1 VNKGR
6 RLRLQVGVGIGVLVV
21 VVALMIYGVMMLLS
35 AKPPTP
41 EISVRQITVLKPP
54 PPPPPPPEVEEPP
67 EPEIEEKI
75 EEPEPE
81 PEPDMAEEPV
91 DDLPPVEDLGLDAEG
106 VAGSDSFGLRA
117 RQGGRGLLE
126 GGGGRFQWYAGVVR
140 RDIEDRLL
148 DHDELRRSGY
158 RVEVHVWVN
167 RGGGIRRYEI
177 HRGSGDPILDGKI
190 RVALGEIDAIAE
202 VPPEGMPQPI
212 KLRISSQL

>member
-1 VNKGR
+1 VNKGK
-6 RLRLQVGVGIGVLVV
+6 RLRLQVAFGIGILILVV
-21 VVALMIYGVMMLLS
+21 MLLIYGVMMLLS

-54 PPPPPPPEVEEPP
+54 PPPPPPEVEKPP

-81 PEPDMAEEPV
+81 PEPEAAEQPA

-148 DHDELRRSGY
+148 DHEELRRSGY
-158 RVEVHVWVN
+158 RVEVHVWVD
-167 RGGGIRRYEI
+167 RAGGIRRYEI
-177 HRGSGDPILDGKI
+177 HRGSGDSVLDGKI

-202 VPPEGMPQPI
+202 APPQGMPQPI
-212 KLRISSQL
+212 KLRISAQL